1 MLTTNEKL
9 KILAG
14 RAGLS
19 MAALADKLGQSRQN
33 FHHKLQRENFTERQL
48 REIADTLGYDVE
60 VVFTSREDGE
70 KL

>member
-19 MAALADKLGQSRQN
+19 MAALADKLGESRQN
-33 FHHKLQRENFTERQL
+33 FHNKLKRENFTERQL
-48 REIADTLGYDVE
+48 REIADTLGCDVE